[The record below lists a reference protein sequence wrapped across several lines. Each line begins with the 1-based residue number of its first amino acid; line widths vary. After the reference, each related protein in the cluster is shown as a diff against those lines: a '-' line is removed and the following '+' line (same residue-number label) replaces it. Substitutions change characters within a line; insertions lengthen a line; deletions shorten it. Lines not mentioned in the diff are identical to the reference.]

1 LPLVLKPISETFSA
15 PESGPK
21 VSRFFSGGLTMLTAY
36 LASLGFV
43 VLAEM
48 GDKTQLLAMAFASR
62 YKWQT
67 VMWGVFVAT
76 LVNHLLAVVAGNYLT
91 RLVPLSYIQI
101 AAASSFILFGLWT
114 LRGDTLEGE
123 DKRFN
128 YSPFW
133 TVAVAFFFAE
143 MGDKTQLATVALA
156 TKYQSIISI
165 WLGTTSGMLVADAIG
180 IIVGIVLGKRIP
192 ERFIKWF
199 AAMIFI
205 AFGAIG
211 LYQTLPG
218 YLLSLPTI
226 TGFFAFLAL
235 MTYLMVRLSGAAKK
249 IEKPSKIELAP

>member
-1 LPLVLKPISETFSA
+1 
-15 PESGPK
+15 
-21 VSRFFSGGLTMLTAY
+21 MLTAY

-62 YKWQT
+62 YRWQT

-76 LVNHLLAVVAGNYLT
+76 LCNHLLAVIAGNYLT
-91 RLVPLSYIQI
+91 RLVPLNYIQI
-101 AAASSFILFGLWT
+101 AAAASFILFGLWT

-156 TKYQSIISI
+156 TKYQSIIAI
-165 WLGTTSGMLVADAIG
+165 WFGTTSGMLVADAIG
-180 IIVGIVLGKRIP
+180 IIVGIVLGKKIP
-192 ERFIKWF
+192 ERFVKWF
-199 AAMIFI
+199 AAVIFI
-205 AFGAIG
+205 IFGVLG
-211 LYQTLPG
+211 LYGAVPRHVWTP
-218 YLLSLPTI
+218 SLVI
-226 TGFFAFLAL
+226 GGSAFLL
-235 MTYLMVRLSGAAKK
+235 LLIYLVVRRAGGLKEGVQEGPAVD
-249 IEKPSKIELAP
+249 PL

>member
-1 LPLVLKPISETFSA
+1 MDFP
-15 PESGPK
+15 
-21 VSRFFSGGLTMLTAY
+21 TAY

-62 YKWQT
+62 YRWQT

-76 LVNHLLAVVAGNYLT
+76 LLNHFLAVVAGNYLT
-91 RLVPLSYIQI
+91 ALIPIRYVQI
-101 AAASSFILFGLWT
+101 AAAASFILFGLWT

-156 TKYQSIISI
+156 ARYETIIPV

-180 IIVGIVLGKRIP
+180 IIIGIVLGKKIP
-192 ERFIKWF
+192 ERLIKWF
-199 AAMIFI
+199 AALVFI
-205 AFGAIG
+205 AFGIIG
-211 LYQTLPG
+211 LYDTVSWQIFLVSSALTVLLVLSFAL
-218 YLLSLPTI
+218 YL
-226 TGFFAFLAL
+226 
-235 MTYLMVRLSGAAKK
+235 KK
-249 IEKPSKIELAP
+249 SRGSADKDPQSALAP